1 MTTQGNKG
9 NRAREAGRNKIRQL
23 GLKQQR
29 KNREAEIAKII
40 EQLERYEVSG
50 LRRVPFGIKKSK
62 AQLLKEF
69 KNLMGI
75 DYRDYRGITQRY
87 SRSKEDPLASAT
99 AGFRTTKQ
107 KNIKEGKG
115 AELDAG
121 RNIPLTSSRQKDK
134 KPTPFLNEKK
144 ILGEGMPS
152 PLTSKQRLDTV
163 RQNVNKM
170 SPEEKEAGRKRN
182 QAIKK
187 EIRNFGR
194 RETDAGMEGVL
205 DTQSILLEGDKYV
218 SPDFSPDRDRLERS
232 IKSAPE
238 DKNIVEQLVSKLLGR
253 NIRFED
259 IPDDDPDF
267 DQGLKSEGHIAYPA
281 GRPDLRMG
289 GMTARS
295 GATTKFKKPLGMK
308 GGGNITRAQ
317 RQRIA
322 RIMQD
327 YKQKKARKSNG
338 KRTNR

>member
-1 MTTQGNKG
+1 MTTK
-9 NRAREAGRNKIRQL
+9 REIGRNKIRQL

-50 LRRVPFGIKKSK
+50 LRAVPFGIKKSK

-75 DYRDYRGITQRY
+75 DYRDYRGMTQRY
-87 SRSKEDPLASAT
+87 SRSKDDPLASAT
-99 AGFRTTKQ
+99 AGFRTTKE

-121 RNIPLTSSRQKDK
+121 RNIPLTSSRQKNQ
-134 KPTPFLNEKK
+134 KPTQFLNEKN

-152 PLTSKQRLDTV
+152 PLTREQRLNIAS
-163 RQNVNKM
+163 QNVNKLTDKQ
-170 SPEEKEAGRKRN
+170 KEAGRKRN
-182 QAIKK
+182 QAISKK
-187 EIRNFGR
+187 LKLNKGGPQ
-194 RETDAGMEGVL
+194 DPMPVL
-205 DTQSILLEGDKYV
+205 E
-218 SPDFSPDRDRLERS
+218 PDRGRLDQNILNVSENQGFGGT
-232 IKSAPE
+232 KPE
-238 DKNIVEQLVSKLLGR
+238 DRDQNIVEKLVSSLLGR
-253 NIRFED
+253 TIRFED
-259 IPDDDPDF
+259 IPDDIDDPDS
-267 DQGLKSEGHIAYPA
+267 DVGYKSEGHYAYPA

-289 GMTARS
+289 GITSRS

>member
-62 AQLLKEF
+62 DQLLKEF

-75 DYRDYRGITQRY
+75 DYRDYKGITQRY
-87 SRSKEDPLASAT
+87 STED
-99 AGFRTTKQ
+99 
-107 KNIKEGKG
+107 EGTSRFDLRG
-115 AELDAG
+115 RGRGSELDAG

-134 KPTPFLNEKK
+134 KPTPFLNEKRDRLERSLLSAPPLQK
-144 ILGEGMPS
+144 DTYTPMPREKPT
-152 PLTSKQRLDTV
+152 PLKEIPTSRKQT
-163 RQNVNKM
+163 
-170 SPEEKEAGRKRN
+170 
-182 QAIKK
+182 QAIPEKLNNNMQYGGPQDPMPLK
-187 EIRNFGR
+187 
-194 RETDAGMEGVL
+194 
-205 DTQSILLEGDKYV
+205 
-218 SPDFSPDRDRLERS
+218 PDRDRLERS

-295 GATTKFKKPLGMK
+295 AATTKFKKPLGMM

>member
-9 NRAREAGRNKIRQL
+9 DRAREAGRNKIRQL

-62 AQLLKEF
+62 DQLLKEF

-134 KPTPFLNEKK
+134 KPTPFLNEKT

-170 SPEEKEAGRKRN
+170 SPKEILASRERT
-182 QAIKK
+182 QAIPEKL
-187 EIRNFGR
+187 RNDMRFGGPQDPMPYV
-194 RETDAGMEGVL
+194 E
-205 DTQSILLEGDKYV
+205 LE
-218 SPDFSPDRDRLERS
+218 PDRDRLERS

-295 GATTKFKKPLGMK
+295 GAATKFKKPLGMM

>member
-9 NRAREAGRNKIRQL
+9 DRAREAGRNKIRQL

-50 LRRVPFGIKKSK
+50 LRRVPFKKSK

-87 SRSKEDPLASAT
+87 STED
-99 AGFRTTKQ
+99 
-107 KNIKEGKG
+107 KG
-115 AELDAG
+115 TSRFDLRGGGRGSELDAG

-134 KPTPFLNEKK
+134 KPTPFLNEK
-144 ILGEGMPS
+144 
-152 PLTSKQRLDTV
+152 
-163 RQNVNKM
+163 
-170 SPEEKEAGRKRN
+170 
-182 QAIKK
+182 
-187 EIRNFGR
+187 
-194 RETDAGMEGVL
+194 
-205 DTQSILLEGDKYV
+205 
-218 SPDFSPDRDRLERS
+218 RDRLERS
-232 IKSAPE
+232 LVSAPSPIPMPREKPTPPMQKEDSDLVGSGARLKGFGYGDKSPQFSGNLDLNRAKSIRPDDDRDRLDRSIKSAPD

-253 NIRFED
+253 NIEFKD

-267 DQGLKSEGHIAYPA
+267 DVGYKSEGHFAYPA

>member
-1 MTTQGNKG
+1 MSTIDEQIDKLTRRKK
-9 NRAREAGRNKIRQL
+9 RARTFAE
-23 GLKQQR
+23 KQR
-29 KNREAEIAKII
+29 IDVEIAR
-40 EQLERYEVSG
+40 L
-50 LRRVPFGIKKSK
+50 K
-62 AQLLKEF
+62 AQKSRRREIP
-69 KNLMGI
+69 KNMKFGGPQDQFQILNKNM
-75 DYRDYRGITQRY
+75 QP
-87 SRSKEDPLASAT
+87 PLP
-99 AGFRTTKQ
+99 R
-107 KNIKEGKG
+107 E
-115 AELDAG
+115 
-121 RNIPLTSSRQKDK
+121 
-134 KPTPFLNEKK
+134 KPTPPMQKK
-144 ILGEGMPS
+144 DSNLVGSGA
-152 PLTSKQRLDTV
+152 RL
-163 RQNVNKM
+163 K
-170 SPEEKEAGRKRN
+170 G
-182 QAIKK
+182 
-187 EIRNFGR
+187 FGY
-194 RETDAGMEGVL
+194 
-205 DTQSILLEGDKYV
+205 GDK
-218 SPDFSPDRDRLERS
+218 SPQFLGNLDLNRAKSIRPDDDRDMLERS

-295 GATTKFKKPLGMK
+295 AATTKFKKPLGMK

>member
-1 MTTQGNKG
+1 MTTK
-9 NRAREAGRNKIRQL
+9 REVGRNKIRQL

-50 LRRVPFGIKKSK
+50 LRAVPFGIKKSK

-75 DYRDYRGITQRY
+75 DYRDYRGMTQRY
-87 SRSKEDPLASAT
+87 SKSKDDPLASAT
-99 AGFRTTKQ
+99 AGFRTTKE

-121 RNIPLTSSRQKDK
+121 RNIPLTSSRQKNQK
-134 KPTPFLNEKK
+134 PTQFLNKKKESLVSAPPPIPMPREKPTPPMQKKDSDLVRSGARLKGFGYGDKSPQFHGNLDLNRAKS
-144 ILGEGMPS
+144 IRPDDDRG
-152 PLTSKQRLDTV
+152 RLD
-163 RQNVNKM
+163 QNILNVSENQGFGGTK
-170 SPEEKEAGRKRN
+170 PE
-182 QAIKK
+182 
-187 EIRNFGR
+187 
-194 RETDAGMEGVL
+194 
-205 DTQSILLEGDKYV
+205 
-218 SPDFSPDRDRLERS
+218 DRDQ
-232 IKSAPE
+232 
-238 DKNIVEQLVSKLLGR
+238 NIVEKLVSSLLGR
-253 NIRFED
+253 TIRFED
-259 IPDDDPDF
+259 IPDDIDDPDS
-267 DQGLKSEGHIAYPA
+267 DVGYKSEGHFAYPA

-289 GMTARS
+289 GMTSRS

-322 RIMQD
+322 QIMQD

>member
-1 MTTQGNKG
+1 
-9 NRAREAGRNKIRQL
+9 
-23 GLKQQR
+23 
-29 KNREAEIAKII
+29 
-40 EQLERYEVSG
+40 
-50 LRRVPFGIKKSK
+50 
-62 AQLLKEF
+62 
-69 KNLMGI
+69 
-75 DYRDYRGITQRY
+75 
-87 SRSKEDPLASAT
+87 
-99 AGFRTTKQ
+99 
-107 KNIKEGKG
+107 
-115 AELDAG
+115 
-121 RNIPLTSSRQKDK
+121 
-134 KPTPFLNEKK
+134 
-144 ILGEGMPS
+144 MPS

-163 RQNVNKM
+163 QQNVNKM
-170 SPEEKEAGRKRN
+170 SPEEISASRKRT
-182 QAIKK
+182 QAIPKK
-187 EIRNFGR
+187 LRNDMRFGGPQDPMPYV
-194 RETDAGMEGVL
+194 E
-205 DTQSILLEGDKYV
+205 LEPELK
-218 SPDFSPDRDRLERS
+218 PDRDRLERS